1 MTTLAR
7 DSSDS
12 RNGADPGDS
21 TSGSPGD
28 LPAAPPEAAWLVK
41 QENQEKSGESE
52 ESSELPLASSPGIA
66 TPPVI
71 DRAFVR
77 RHPAHFIAFGG
88 GIGLSRIAPGTAG
101 SLATLPLFWV
111 LNYILAPQTLLMLIG
126 AMFIAGI
133 WACGVTGRALGEHDH
148 GGMVWDEITA
158 FCLVLLFTPNNI
170 LWQSFA
176 FLLFRVFDIVKPPP
190 IRYYDSKLR
199 SGFGVMFDDILAAFY
214 ALLCLAAWKAF
225 AA

>member
-1 MTTLAR
+1 M
-7 DSSDS
+7 SSVTAGE
-12 RNGADPGDS
+12 RERPQNREK
-21 TSGSPGD
+21 
-28 LPAAPPEAAWLVK
+28 PEM
-41 QENQEKSGESE
+41 QGERSF
-52 ESSELPLASSPGIA
+52 ASSPAIA
-66 TPPVI
+66 APPVI

-77 RHPAHFIAFGG
+77 RHPAHFIAFGAG
-88 GIGLSRIAPGTAG
+88 AGLSPIAPGTAG
-101 SLATLPLFWV
+101 TLVTLPLFSV
-111 LNYILAPQTLLMLIG
+111 LNFFLAPQALLMLIG
-126 AMFIAGI
+126 AMFIVGV

-190 IRYYDSKLR
+190 IRYYDARLR
-199 SGFGVMFDDILAAFY
+199 GGFGVMFDDILAAFY